1 MLFVLKKGV
10 VIEMWYGTTQQPGTT
25 EMKRIASHHTRG
37 VLDLFAQ
44 THPTKRYANPITKG
58 RSLFLFSWYT
68 REG

>member
-1 MLFVLKKGV
+1 
-10 VIEMWYGTTQQPGTT
+10 MWYGTTQQPGTT

-58 RSLFLFSWYT
+58 RSLFLFLDMPAKDNQT
-68 REG
+68 IKEI